1 MQPFIK
7 EGKAKLVHGDGLKAE
22 TIRNGWATALEAGNG
37 KVDVVLF
44 TLGAFNPGVF
54 LPPHPYSD
62 F

>member
-7 EGKAKLVHGDGLKAE
+7 DGKAKLVYGDGLKAE

-44 TLGAFNPGVF
+44 TLGASHLQPLF
-54 LPPHPYSD
+54 LLTPILTS
-62 F
+62 